1 MQHALPSGHTHLVL
15 QHLITTIQIMQ
26 HVLPSGH
33 THLVLQNLIIKITH
47 KDYQSAIS
55 FSVNLSAYSLK
66 INSITWAIS
75 SRPKEW
81 PQTLTKW
88 QLCLPGQ
95 FQHPP
100 QLCTISWG

>member
-47 KDYQSAIS
+47 KDYQSKQAIIS
-55 FSVNLSAYSLK
+55 HFLIWTLYS
-66 INSITWAIS
+66 
-75 SRPKEW
+75 
-81 PQTLTKW
+81 
-88 QLCLPGQ
+88 
-95 FQHPP
+95 
-100 QLCTISWG
+100 